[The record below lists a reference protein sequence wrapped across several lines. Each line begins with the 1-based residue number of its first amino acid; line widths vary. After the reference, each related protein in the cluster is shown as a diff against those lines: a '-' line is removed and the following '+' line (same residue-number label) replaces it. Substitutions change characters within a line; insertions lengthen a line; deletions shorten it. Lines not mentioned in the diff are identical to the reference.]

1 MNQRSK
7 IAIIAPVMVTI
18 LSVSTVL
25 WFANQNLENTATVKM
40 GDSLSTD
47 CEEIG
52 DCYFPNIVT
61 VSVGGVVTW
70 ENVDTVVHTATSG
83 SPTDGPSGAF
93 DSGLI
98 RSGESFAQTFDEAGT
113 YYYYCDVH
121 PSMKGSV
128 IVSGEAMF

>member
-7 IAIIAPVMVTI
+7 IVIISPIVIII
-18 LSVSTVL
+18 LVVSTVS
-25 WFANQNLENTATVKM
+25 WIVNQDLENTATVKM

-47 CEEIG
+47 CKEID
-52 DCYFPNIVT
+52 DCYFPNIVS

-98 RSGESFAQTFDEAGT
+98 RSGESFSQTFDEEGT

-121 PSMKGSV
+121 PLMKGSV
-128 IVSGEAMF
+128 IVSGEALF